1 MARHRM
7 PAGTNLPRRKHQ
19 TAITQRL
26 IAIPAA
32 LPTSRSN
39 SLVSKKKQI
48 SNPETTGAR
57 VDPILHMRYAARMKV
72 APVTTIQTTCAGPH
86 GNNAKG
92 AVKIKAV
99 GRYI

>member
-7 PAGTNLPRRKHQ
+7 PARHEPSSRKHH

-39 SLVSKKKQI
+39 SLVSRNKQI
-48 SNPETTGAR
+48 SNPEMTGAR
-57 VDPILHMRYAARMKV
+57 VDPISHMRNAARIKL
-72 APVTTIQTTCAGPH
+72 APVATIQTICAGPH
-86 GNNAKG
+86 GSNAKG
-92 AVKIKAV
+92 TVKTKAV
-99 GRYI
+99 GGYI